1 LYAVI
6 ASEAKQSM
14 DVAEKNG
21 LLRRFAPRNDEELD
35 CGFVSDNSC
44 RLLYAVIAS
53 EAKQSMDVAEKE
65 WIASSL
71 RSSQ

>member
-1 LYAVI
+1 VGKGALSAVPTSIVIQVALSFPVI

-14 DVAEKNG
+14 PADRKH
-21 LLRRFAPRNDEELD
+21 
-35 CGFVSDNSC
+35 
-44 RLLYAVIAS
+44 
-53 EAKQSMDVAEKE
+53 

>member
-1 LYAVI
+1 VSQPGKKDVDARDKRGHDGDLIVRDTSSVI

-14 DVAEKNG
+14 TQQGE
-21 LLRRFAPRNDEELD
+21 
-35 CGFVSDNSC
+35 
-44 RLLYAVIAS
+44 
-53 EAKQSMDVAEKE
+53 E

>member
-1 LYAVI
+1 MSL
-6 ASEAKQSM
+6 K
-14 DVAEKNG
+14 KNG
-21 LLRRFAPRNDEELD
+21 LLRRSAPRNDGELD
-35 CGFVSDNSC
+35 RGVSLINSY

-71 RSSQ
+71 RS

>member
-1 LYAVI
+1 VYQAVI

-14 DVAEKNG
+14 P
-21 LLRRFAPRNDEELD
+21 LLGDR
-35 CGFVSDNSC
+35 
-44 RLLYAVIAS
+44 
-53 EAKQSMDVAEKE
+53 

>member
-1 LYAVI
+1 VVVDMGG
-6 ASEAKQSM
+6 S
-14 DVAEKNG
+14 
-21 LLRRFAPRNDEELD
+21 LLFTT
-35 CGFVSDNSC
+35 
-44 RLLYAVIAS
+44 VIAS

>member
-1 LYAVI
+1 MTTGMNVI

-14 DVAEKNG
+14 ARSKIE
-21 LLRRFAPRNDEELD
+21 
-35 CGFVSDNSC
+35 
-44 RLLYAVIAS
+44 
-53 EAKQSMDVAEKE
+53 E